1 MLGEH
6 VSRISKARDLTHRN
20 DAVIGALH
28 LLEEAYAA
36 SDVCDVLHGG
46 SVLRHGNAN
55 LVVTPENDRL
65 NTENAEGDET

>member
-28 LLEEAYAA
+28 LLEAVTGLGGLRLPPPWILSEALTGWIFAVRMAYLGKLLLANA
-36 SDVCDVLHGG
+36 LEDV
-46 SVLRHGNAN
+46 
-55 LVVTPENDRL
+55 
-65 NTENAEGDET
+65 